1 LCLGPFTKIERLF
14 IPERTV
20 TSFNLS
26 FYFQPNTTMNSF
38 TSIPELTRNGQLFST
53 NGPMGKPWDHDIN
66 ELFEQYAPTN
76 PSTEAINPLLSTMRT
91 QPHPQEYDHY
101 DVEAVVPAR
110 EGALSLGMPV
120 LRQTHRPT
128 SVSEMPLFP
137 VHMGYIPI
145 TEEEAFEHPVS
156 EDTLQASRFTIP
168 RGQMSVGKIIDL
180 IRKVVS
186 ATGDIHEIAPKDTH
200 STQDRILYSSTL
212 LYATFDQYGNHRFA
226 QCNVRLQPV
235 KDQDAES
242 IAVIATHFQ
251 GDTRLSMALFLTLR
265 AYVLSNG
272 KSECKV
278 RTTELFHGFADEYID
293 VMSEPTAIEFSSSEE

>member
-1 LCLGPFTKIERLF
+1 
-14 IPERTV
+14 
-20 TSFNLS
+20 
-26 FYFQPNTTMNSF
+26 M
-38 TSIPELTRNGQLFST
+38 PELTRNGQLFST
-53 NGPMGKPWDHDIN
+53 NGPMGQPWDHDIN
-66 ELFEQYAPTN
+66 DIFERYAPTN
-76 PSTEAINPLLSTMRT
+76 PTAESINPLLSTMRT
-91 QPHPQEYDHY
+91 QTQEEEHY

-120 LRQTHRPT
+120 RRPAP
-128 SVSEMPLFP
+128 SVPLTP

-145 TEEEAFEHPVS
+145 TEEEAFQNPVS
-156 EDTLQASRFTIP
+156 ENTLQASRFTIP
-168 RGQMSVGKIIDL
+168 RGQMSVGKIIDY

-186 ATGDIHEIAPKDTH
+186 ATYDIHEIAPKDTH

-226 QCNVRLQPV
+226 QFNVRLQPV

-242 IAVIATHFQ
+242 IAIIATHFQ

-265 AYVLSNG
+265 EYVLSNG
-272 KSECKV
+272 TAECKV

-293 VMSEPTAIEFSSSEE
+293 VMSEPTTIEFSSSEE

>member
-1 LCLGPFTKIERLF
+1 
-14 IPERTV
+14 
-20 TSFNLS
+20 
-26 FYFQPNTTMNSF
+26 MNSF
-38 TSIPELTRNGQLFST
+38 TSMPVLTHNGQLFSAD
-53 NGPMGKPWDHDIN
+53 GQVGRPWDYDIT
-66 ELFEQYAPTN
+66 ELFEQYAPTRN
-76 PSTEAINPLLSTMRT
+76 PEAVDPLRLIDGPPREEE
-91 QPHPQEYDHY
+91 QY

-120 LRQTHRPT
+120 LRQTHRPIPT
-128 SVSEMPLFP
+128 PVSETPLFP
-137 VHMGYIPI
+137 VHMGYVPI

-168 RGQMSVGKIIDL
+168 RGQMQVGKIIDY

-186 ATGDIHEIAPKDTH
+186 ATYDIHEIAPKDTH
-200 STQDRILYSSTL
+200 STQSAEPDRMLYSSTL

-235 KDQDAES
+235 KDQDEES
-242 IAVIATHFQ
+242 IAIVATHFQ

-272 KSECKV
+272 TAGCKV

-293 VMSEPTAIEFSSSEE
+293 VMSEPTTIEFSSSEE